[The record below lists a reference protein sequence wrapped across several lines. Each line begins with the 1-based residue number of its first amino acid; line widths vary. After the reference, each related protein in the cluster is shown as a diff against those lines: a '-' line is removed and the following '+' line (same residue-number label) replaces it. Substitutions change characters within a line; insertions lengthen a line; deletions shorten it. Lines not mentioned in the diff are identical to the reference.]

1 MKKEISKHPI
11 YLRLREVLGVATDR
25 EMAEKLDVTPQ
36 SVNGWKRTGKIKRS
50 KLESVA
56 SLTGVSFAWLFTG
69 EGAKYPTKKNI
80 SQELESEFQR
90 EGLARSL
97 TQTSPLP
104 FHALPVAAELV
115 NHQLRTLT
123 GDNMVQIPKQIGSD
137 ASIIITVQDDAW
149 LAEGIQ
155 AGDLIVAETPNGHNP
170 NGRTVIAVC
179 DGRALVRKFEQRGQ
193 LGHFTS
199 LLSGQP
205 VSFPMD
211 NVQLTY
217 LVTAIVHPH

>member
-1 MKKEISKHPI
+1 M
-11 YLRLREVLGVATDR
+11 D
-25 EMAEKLDVTPQ
+25 KLNLVVEL
-36 SVNGWKRTGKIKRS
+36 SG
-50 KLESVA
+50 A
-56 SLTGVSFAWLFTG
+56 SLQWLLTG
-69 EGAKYPTKKNI
+69 EGAKYSTEKAK
-80 SQELESEFQR
+80 SQELESGFQR
-90 EGLARSL
+90 EGLVRSL

-104 FHALPVAAELV
+104 FHSLPVVAELV

-123 GDNMVQIPKQIGSD
+123 GDNMVNIPEQIGSEN
-137 ASIIITVQDDAW
+137 SVLITVQDDMW
-149 LAEGIQ
+149 VAEGLQ
-155 AGDLIVAETPNGHNP
+155 PGDLIVAESPNGHDL

-211 NVQLTY
+211 NVSLAY

>member
-36 SVNGWKRTGKIKRS
+36 SVNGWKRTGKIRRS
-50 KLESVA
+50 TLESVA
-56 SLTGVSFAWLFTG
+56 RLTGVSFAWLFTG
-69 EGAKYPTKKNI
+69 EGAKYSTEKAK
-80 SQELESEFQR
+80 SQELTAWLQR

-97 TQTSPLP
+97 TASPLP
-104 FHALPVAAELV
+104 FHSLPVVAELV

-123 GDNMVQIPKQIGSD
+123 GDKMVNIPEQIGSEN
-137 ASIIITVQDDAW
+137 SVLITVQDDTW
-149 LAEGIQ
+149 IAEGLQ
-155 AGDLIVAETPNGHNP
+155 PGDLIVAESPNGHDL

-205 VSFPMD
+205 VSFPTD
-211 NVQLTY
+211 NVSLAY